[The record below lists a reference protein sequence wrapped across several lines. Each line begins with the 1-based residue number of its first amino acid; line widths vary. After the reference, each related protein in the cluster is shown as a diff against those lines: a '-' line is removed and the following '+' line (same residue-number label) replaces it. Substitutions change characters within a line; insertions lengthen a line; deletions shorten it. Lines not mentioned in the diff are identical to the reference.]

1 MNKIAQEIL
10 DNVRVGAMATINRDR
25 TPAIAAVHFARMGDK
40 IIWIS
45 DKNSQHSKNAFRTG
59 KMEFVV
65 WDDQV
70 RGVFLKTTVFEVAE
84 SDKTE
89 AMKAYQ
95 EKLKDFIPRCEN
107 PQLYMAP
114 IGEIDEKTT
123 TGNWLHYIA

>member
-10 DNVRVGAMATINRDR
+10 DNVRVGAMATVNRDR

-45 DKNSQHSKNAFRTG
+45 DKNSQHAFRTG

-84 SDKTE
+84 SDKAE

-95 EKLKDFIPRCEN
+95 EKLKDFVPRCEN